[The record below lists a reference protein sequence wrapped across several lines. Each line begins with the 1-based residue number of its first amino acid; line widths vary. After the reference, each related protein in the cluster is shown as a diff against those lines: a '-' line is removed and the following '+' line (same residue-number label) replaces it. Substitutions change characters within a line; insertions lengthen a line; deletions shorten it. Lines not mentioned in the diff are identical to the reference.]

1 MKYEVSYETTLP
13 PWQISHEE
21 IEAEDPTFAKDE
33 FSKKYVHSARI
44 FSIQE
49 KTTNPL
55 LED

>member
-21 IEAEDPTFAKDE
+21 IEAEDPNFAKDE
-33 FSKKYVHSARI
+33 FSKKYGHSARI

>member
-21 IEAEDPTFAKDE
+21 IEAEAPNFAKDE
-33 FSKKYVHSARI
+33 FSKKYGYTARI

-55 LED
+55 SED